1 MKKIWFILFLSMVFS
16 KSSFAMED
24 NLKKAVEVAAHGSK
38 FQGERIKIA
47 AENMANIDSTSARAG
62 GDPYRRKIIFAT
74 NRYNKNVRNNLVQT
88 KKIDFDKSDFIM
100 KYDPNHPAANE
111 DGYVKYPNIHV
122 EIEKADSSEAARG
135 YEANLSIIEMSNSLL
150 QKTVEAIK

>member
-1 MKKIWFILFLSMVFS
+1 MKKIWFILFFSMIFP
-16 KSSFAMED
+16 KISFALED

-47 AENMANIDSTSARAG
+47 AENMANIDSTSAQAG
-62 GDPYRRKIIFAT
+62 GNPYRRKIIFAT
-74 NRYNKNVRNNLVQT
+74 NKYNKDVKTNVVQT
-88 KKIDFDKSDFIM
+88 KKIDFDKADFIM
-100 KYDPNHPAANE
+100 KYDPHHPAANAE
-111 DGYVKYPNIHV
+111 GYVKYPNIHV

-135 YEANLSIIEMSNSLL
+135 YEANLTIIEMSNSLL